1 VSRNQQEST
10 VSNTTEFFHT
20 VSIRA
25 SFDTIWSHLID
36 RIEHPDRHMQEL
48 QDFGFDSAAEGRYQ
62 RWTLV
67 AGVRLHERI
76 SANERTRRVVFTL
89 VEHPIYQG
97 DMVWQVADKAHS
109 DGTTDLT
116 CRLLWSFRE
125 PDRDMPDLTGVVQ
138 QAVLNA
144 KYASEKAE
152 PGFVLAAEKS
162 EALFESPEYRAWA
175 GHDEPD
181 STDELPN

>member
-1 VSRNQQEST
+1 M
-10 VSNTTEFFHT
+10 SNTTEFFHT

-25 SFDTIWSHLID
+25 SFDTIWAHLIE

-48 QDFGFDSAAEGRYQ
+48 QDFGFDSAADGRYQ

-97 DMVWQVADKAHS
+97 DMVWQVAEKTHS
-109 DGTTDLT
+109 DGTIDLT

-125 PDRDMPDLTGVVQ
+125 PGRDMPDLTGVVQ